1 MNEMEN
7 ERRRSARKNARMKRS
22 DEEVKVQMASDKERQ
37 RKRRKSTG
45 DKKKNKTKGCILE
58 DAQWDYW
65 RDKPF
70 EMNEE
75 ELTKAVEKS
84 KLLAEDVVRMIK
96 DYNMVLG
103 PKVRTCVCAL
113 CNDFCTQDKGRFWEN
128 AKERLGDHY
137 RVGCSDVRW
146 GALSALERRFRHIV
160 NVGGGTCS
168 DAERYFIGE
177 RGMQNRVDGKWEWW
191 TDDDTGHRDFKTAR
205 VFVCHACNTP
215 KTGRKRWLMNS
226 DPAKISEDLKK
237 IPLNMS
243 EKLVLNEYVIFN
255 NTVIL
260 DIVKENHLSGH
271 VISIPIHKRDER
283 SRETRTRE
291 FYPRVRKSK
300 VG

>member
-1 MNEMEN
+1 MKNAQRREVRMERS
-7 ERRRSARKNARMKRS
+7 EEKIKKEVEQRRSARTRRSEKRS
-22 DEEVKVQMASDKERQ
+22 EDKVKVQMASDKERQ
-37 RKRRKSTG
+37 RKRRKCTG

-96 DYNMVLG
+96 EYNMVLG
-103 PKVRTCVCAL
+103 PDVGTCVCAL

-160 NVGGGTCS
+160 NVGGGTGS
-168 DAERYFIGE
+168 DAEMYFIGE

-205 VFVCHACNTP
+205 VFVCEACDRP
-215 KTGRKRWLMNS
+215 KTGHKRWLMNS
-226 DPAKISEDLKK
+226 DPAKIS
-237 IPLNMS
+237 
-243 EKLVLNEYVIFN
+243 
-255 NTVIL
+255 
-260 DIVKENHLSGH
+260 
-271 VISIPIHKRDER
+271 
-283 SRETRTRE
+283 
-291 FYPRVRKSK
+291 
-300 VG
+300 